1 MASPPPLPPP
11 QAAPPASEGRQS
23 ANLTARDTRA
33 LAALVEAIDGVLPQT
48 QCQRCGYAA
57 CRPYAQAIASGQAP
71 INRCPPGG
79 TAGIEKLARLTG
91 SATTPLDPACG
102 EEGPLKIAQIDE
114 DRCIGCALCIA
125 ACPVDAIV
133 GAFKHLHQ
141 VITEDCTGCA
151 LCLPPC
157 PVDCISMELPSQ
169 TLPWGPLQ
177 AQTARRQFERRQA
190 RLSEE
195 ASDSAPTLA
204 EPSHQTSI
212 LEAARARAARRRG

>member
-1 MASPPPLPPP
+1 M
-11 QAAPPASEGRQS
+11 
-23 ANLTARDTRA
+23 
-33 LAALVEAIDGVLPQT
+33 AALVEAIDGVLPQT

-57 CRPYAQAIASGQAP
+57 CRPYAEAIASGQAP

-79 TAGIEKLARLTG
+79 AAGIEKLARLTG
-91 SATTPLDPACG
+91 SAIIPLDITCG
-102 EEGPLKIAQIDE
+102 EEGPLQIAQIDE

-141 VITEDCTGCA
+141 VITDDCTGCA

-157 PVDCISMELPSQ
+157 PVDCISMELPLQ
-169 TLPWGPLQ
+169 ALPWGPLQ
-177 AQTARRQFERRQA
+177 AQTARIRFEGREA
-190 RLSEE
+190 RLSKESSGSTPRPLE
-195 ASDSAPTLA
+195 GSRQA
-204 EPSHQTSI
+204 SI

>member
-1 MASPPPLPPP
+1 M
-11 QAAPPASEGRQS
+11 
-23 ANLTARDTRA
+23 
-33 LAALVEAIDGVLPQT
+33 
-48 QCQRCGYAA
+48 
-57 CRPYAQAIASGQAP
+57 
-71 INRCPPGG
+71 
-79 TAGIEKLARLTG
+79 
-91 SATTPLDPACG
+91 TPLDPACG

-157 PVDCISMELPSQ
+157 PVDCISMALPAQ
-169 TLPWGPLQ
+169 TLSWGPAQ
-177 AQTARRQFERRQA
+177 AHTARMRFERRQA
-190 RLSEE
+190 RLLEE
-195 ASDSAPTLA
+195 ASDQVPTA
-204 EPSHQTSI
+204 AAQPSRQASI